1 MRTILLAAAALF
13 AAGAAAAQTI
23 DLGDPTLAIGGA
35 LTTTLLQR
43 APGDSQFASG
53 PVAKGGVLFATPV
66 RHMRAGVLTNE
77 VRGNRGPGR
86 PTVVAA
92 GTPVYAVVLNSSR
105 GPQRVWCTPKAQAE
119 LEDDKRLATCL
130 VGAGDNEVRIADG
143 LGKLLATG
151 VDFRGFGAPV
161 AAPMI
166 DERLVDFGA
175 PMMLGLQFEGWR
187 GSKLEAN
194 LVFKAGQETATLRE
208 LTFERAENGSVLLD
222 VVGGRVLVS
231 PTADGGAQVTV
242 LSAPTSIAN

>member
-1 MRTILLAAAALF
+1 MRTILFAAAAFL
-13 AAGAAAAQTI
+13 AAGAASAQTI

-53 PVAKGGVLFATPV
+53 PVAKDAMLFSIPV

-92 GTPVYAVVLNSSR
+92 GTPVYAVALNSSR
-105 GPQRVWCTPKAQAE
+105 GPQRVWCTPKTPAE
-119 LEDDKRLATCL
+119 VEDDKRGATCL
-130 VGAGDNEVRIADG
+130 VGAGGNEVRIADG

-166 DERLVDFGA
+166 DERLVDFGV

-187 GSKLEAN
+187 GSRLEAN
-194 LVFKAGQETATLRE
+194 LVFKAGDETARIRE
-208 LTFERAENGSVLLD
+208 LSFERAADGSVLLD
-222 VVGGRVLVS
+222 VVGGRVRVA
-231 PTADGGAQVTV
+231 PTAGGGAEVTV
-242 LSAPTSIAN
+242 LSAPAPIAG